1 LTTVQRID
9 NTTMAD
15 NNLSNFIHLN
25 SDLICEI
32 RRDVEYTNRVDY
44 NYYNPANQT
53 QLENKIKTYIDE
65 KCIMHDNNW
74 NYYVYNVFD
83 AKRPKDID
91 IEPIIRQATR
101 ELEDIIRYD
110 TDFDKINWTKI
121 EKKDSNQ
128 LKTIKLFFKLNY
140 NNDK

>member
-1 LTTVQRID
+1 
-9 NTTMAD
+9 MAD

-25 SDLICEI
+25 SDLIGEI

-44 NYYNPANQT
+44 NYYNPANQA
-53 QLENKIKTYIDE
+53 QLENKIKSYIDE

-83 AKRPKDID
+83 AKRPKVYSDID
-91 IEPIIRQATR
+91 IEHIIKQATR

-140 NNDK
+140 NDDN